1 MKRYIPL
8 IFAEG
13 ATVMAVELCGAK
25 LMAPVYGNSLY
36 VWATILAITLSALA
50 FGYYAGG
57 VLTKRITLTQTLYN
71 VITFACISIAL
82 MPFIA
87 AYILPH
93 VSYLPFTAAVIISAC
108 LLIMAPVF
116 FLGCTSPLFIRINSD
131 SLETAGLV
139 SGKVYALS
147 TIGGIISTF
156 ICGFIF
162 IPSLGLKTTLLS
174 YATVL
179 FIISNIT
186 FRKFMFGK
194 TTLFLATL
202 LISILF
208 EVQQANVLFSKHGI
222 LGEISIKQYHKDGM
236 TVRSL
241 LINDVVQTEMDCA
254 TGLSVSEYTAILDS
268 LIPKAQQKENALLL
282 GLGGGLVA
290 NMLHM
295 KNYSVEGVEF
305 DNRIIAAAKTYF
317 NLHPSVMTIDQDA
330 RFYMN
335 KLNATYKYIILDLFK
350 AEEQPGHVLTSESI
364 QELMQHLAP
373 GGKIMVNWH
382 GFKTLPLGQ
391 GTHILCNTFRQKG
404 FSVNEFRTSED
415 ENYSN
420 TILVFAPS
428 ESTPDIEPNAP
439 LSTDDRPVLEVAN
452 ARANLQWRK
461 SYLRYYQGQR

>member
-57 VLTKRITLTQTLYN
+57 ILTKKEDLKNTLHN
-71 VITFACISIAL
+71 VISMACISIAL
-82 MPFIA
+82 MPFMA
-87 AYILPH
+87 AYLLPH
-93 VSYLPFTAAVIISAC
+93 ISYLPFTPAVIISAA
-108 LLIMAPVF
+108 LLIIAPVF

-139 SGKVYALS
+139 SGKVYAIS

-156 ICGFIF
+156 KCGFVF
-162 IPSLGLKTTLLS
+162 IPYLGLKTTLLA
-174 YATVL
+174 YAALL
-179 FIISNIT
+179 FIISNVT

-194 TTLFLATL
+194 TTFFIAAL
-202 LISILF
+202 LISLVFGI
-208 EVQQANVLFSKHGI
+208 QQAHVVFSEHGL
-222 LGEISIKQYHKDGM
+222 LGEISIKQYKNNNI

-241 LINDVVQTEMDCA
+241 LINDVVQTEMDCT
-254 TGLSVSEYTAILDS
+254 TGLSVSKYTSILDS
-268 LIPKAQQKENALLL
+268 LIPEGRKDENTLVL

-290 NMLHM
+290 NMLQK

-317 NLHPSVMTIDQDA
+317 NLHPSVVAYDQDA
-330 RFYMN
+330 RFYINRMSRN
-335 KLNATYKYIILDLFK
+335 YKFFILDLFK
-350 AEEQPGHVLTSESI
+350 AEEQPGHVITTESI
-364 QELMQHLAP
+364 QKLKQHLLP

-391 GTHILCNTFRQKG
+391 GTQILCNTFLSSG
-404 FSVNEFRTSED
+404 FTVHEFRTSEN

-420 TILVFAPS
+420 AILVFEPANTATGPI
-428 ESTPDIEPNAP
+428 STGL
-439 LSTDDRPVLEVAN
+439 LSTDDRPILEVAN
-452 ARANLQWRK
+452 AKANLQWRK